1 MLYLKEFFLILFY
14 SKHFYLLQKWDAP
27 YHQMIV
33 DKFKKSISAVSFGR

>member
-1 MLYLKEFFLILFY
+1 MVILE
-14 SKHFYLLQKWDAP
+14 Q